1 MIPLSDFSE
10 PTIAKK
16 YGAKPDA
23 ETLDMLNTVARQK
36 EVITLS
42 IPYGPINQHSLAI
55 FARIRFLVLLYRLW
69 WFSKSFG
76 EIPVRSYAKPST
88 KSP

>member
-1 MIPLSDFSE
+1 LIPLSDFSE

-42 IPYGPINQHSLAI
+42 IPYGSINWHSLAI
-55 FARIRFLVLLYRLW
+55 L
-69 WFSKSFG
+69 
-76 EIPVRSYAKPST
+76 
-88 KSP
+88 